1 MAMNAARLAEALL
14 ATSQIEPYDGESTD
28 DVAARAMRA
37 MAEAI
42 INEVKQATVTGTAAS
57 VTAGADSAS
66 VTGTLT

>member
-1 MAMNAARLAEALL
+1 MAMNSERLARAML
-14 ATSQIEPYDGESTD
+14 AVSAIEPSEGESTD
-28 DVAARAMRA
+28 DVALRAMRA

-57 VTAGADSAS
+57 VTAGVDSAS